1 MTINTKKAYV
11 ELVEFL
17 EANKNKKVS
26 SILNDIKAMT
36 AQKANQKTFLTN
48 DKGEV
53 VAIYCYYHKQWEL
66 LADVEYGKKASSS
79 TGFNT
84 MCKVGVSNWTKQN
97 NAVKKVG
104 ETVLTMLETGEIGA
118 DEIAETKERLIAEAK
133 AVITDN
139 MPQGFTSADEVLAS
153 I

>member
-26 SILNDIKAMT
+26 TILDDIKAMT
-36 AQKANQKTFLTN
+36 AQKASQKTFLTN

-66 LADVEYGKKASSS
+66 LSDVEYGKKASSS

-84 MCKVGVSNWTKQN
+84 MCKIGVSNWTKQN
-97 NAVKKVG
+97 NAVKRVG
-104 ETVLTMLETGEIGA
+104 ETVLSMLESGEIGA
-118 DEIAETKERLIAEAK
+118 DEIAETKERLIADAK
-133 AVITDN
+133 AINTDN
-139 MPQGFTSADEVLAS
+139 MPQGFESVDDALAN